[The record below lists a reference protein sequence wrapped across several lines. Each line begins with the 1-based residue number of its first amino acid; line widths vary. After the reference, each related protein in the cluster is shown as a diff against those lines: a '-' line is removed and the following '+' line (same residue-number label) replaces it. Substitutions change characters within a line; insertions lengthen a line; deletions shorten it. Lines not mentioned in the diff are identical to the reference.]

1 MKDVKYADLTLCH
14 ILNLESME
22 IKWKVRQ
29 TNITCHSRNIFYHL
43 KCKLCMYETYIG
55 KTINDHIHGFK
66 TTMNNNITE
75 KGAYRVNSPFTF
87 LTAVK

>member
-29 TNITCHSRNIFYHL
+29 TNITCRSRNICYHL
-43 KCKLCMYETYIG
+43 KYKLCMYETYIG
-55 KTINDHIHGFK
+55 KTINDHIHGF
-66 TTMNNNITE
+66 NE
-75 KGAYRVNSPFTF
+75 
-87 LTAVK
+87 